1 MVTAT
6 RSRSSEIVGS
16 VEPRVWTRPLRELS
30 PETSYGYDVIDFA
43 EEIGRPLDPW
53 QRWVVIHAGELQE
66 NGLPRFRQVLVLV
79 ARQNGKTEL
88 LVVLALFWMYIEGVR
103 LVLGTSTNLDYARE
117 SWEKAVTRAE
127 ANPRLDREIMPKN
140 GVRRANG
147 EQTLTLLGGGRYKIA
162 ASTRKGGRSLTVD
175 RLIMDELREHHDWSA
190 YSAAVP
196 AMAAVPDAQVWMI
209 TNAGDDKSVVLN
221 SLRDQAMA
229 GEDPRLGIFEWSAPD
244 GVEATD
250 IDGLAQANPNLG
262 RRISLDALM
271 GDAVRAQSA
280 GGEQLA
286 SFLTENQCR
295 HVTRL
300 NPAID
305 IASWDACKD
314 PGSLEGERNKLA
326 ACLDISV
333 DGQHATL
340 YAAAQLEDG
349 RVRVDPIHAWT
360 GRDAATQVKQE
371 LDGLLATVKPRV
383 FGWFPAGPSAVL
395 AAEFEE
401 RPEWPPE
408 ALIVQEIR
416 GTDVSSVCMGFA
428 AEIVALQVAH
438 SDDPLLNAH
447 VAGAEKLAQGDSW
460 RYTRRGASHVDALYA
475 AAGAAYLARLLAN
488 GALGED
494 EELMSERGFLSL

>member
-1 MVTAT
+1 M
-6 RSRSSEIVGS
+6 
-16 VEPRVWTRPLRELS
+16 
-30 PETSYGYDVIDFA
+30 
-43 EEIGRPLDPW
+43 
-53 QRWVVIHAGELQE
+53 
-66 NGLPRFRQVLVLV
+66 
-79 ARQNGKTEL
+79 NGKTEL
-88 LVVLALFWMYIEGVR
+88 CVVLALFWLYIEGVG
-103 LVLGTSTNLDYARE
+103 LVLGTSTRLDYAKE
-117 SWEKAVTRAE
+117 SWDKAVALAESNTRLA
-127 ANPRLDREIMPKN
+127 REIPKT
-140 GVRRANG
+140 GVRMANG
-147 EQTLTLLGGGRYKIA
+147 EQTLTLDGGGRYKIA
-162 ASTRKGGRSLTVD
+162 ATNRKGGRSLTVD

-221 SLRDQAMA
+221 SLREQALA
-229 GEDPRLGIFEWSAPD
+229 GEDPRLGIFEWSAAD
-244 GVEATD
+244 GAEATD
-250 IDGLAQANPNLG
+250 VEELAQANPNLG

-271 GDAVRAQSA
+271 GDAVRAQAA

-305 IASWDACKD
+305 TTAWAACLDA
-314 PGSLEGERNKLA
+314 GSLEGERNKLA

-340 YAAAQLEDG
+340 YAAAQLADG
-349 RVRVDPIHAWT
+349 RVRVDPKRAWSGSDT
-360 GRDAATQVKQE
+360 AAQVKRDLETE
-371 LDGLLATVKPRV
+371 LAEMKPRV
-383 FGWFPAGPSAVL
+383 FGWFPSGPAAVL
-395 AAEFEE
+395 TAEFEE

-408 ALIVQEIR
+408 SLIVQEIR
-416 GTDVSSVCMGFA
+416 GTDVAAVCMGFA

-447 VAGAEKLAQGDSW
+447 VSGAEKLAQGDSW

-475 AAGAAYLARLLAN
+475 AAGATHLARLLAN
-488 GALGED
+488 GALGAEGWSGILLAGD
-494 EELMSERGFLSL
+494 A